1 MYTIK
6 VYQKGDHPN
15 SVKTKVRKCV
25 SSCLRPEPENLE
37 EFEQKLASR
46 LSQPGVLGGRY
57 SYSNIWV
64 WVYEPYGIRIYI
76 HVFTKQVGSGK
87 NDYMIIEATR
97 RRGLVSHQELCLGVI
112 SESLDSSDEVQE
124 LRLPRRLQHD
134 LREVM
139 DEMEWTN

>member
-6 VYQKGDHPN
+6 VYEIYGDHPN
-15 SVKTKVRKCV
+15 SVKSNLRKCV
-25 SSCLRPEPENLE
+25 SSCLRPENLK
-37 EFEQKLASR
+37 EFKQKLASR

-97 RRGLVSHQELCLGVI
+97 RRGLVSLQELCLGVI
-112 SESLDSSDEVQE
+112 SESLDSSEEVQE

-139 DEMEWTN
+139 DKMEWKN